1 MPHGE
6 FGHRD
11 HVAVGKVL
19 ESGISDVQLQ
29 GAIEL
34 VGQAT
39 LSELDL
45 AVDAAV
51 GGVGVELDHASI
63 LRVGR
68 CPLPKSLGPSTIVVR
83 AEQRTRWKDSLAAH
97 GVGRLSSARP
107 DDGVEI
113 GAESQQE

>member
-11 HVAVGKVL
+11 HVVVPKVL
-19 ESGISDVQLQ
+19 ESGVSDVQPQ

-63 LRVGR
+63 LAE
-68 CPLPKSLGPSTIVVR
+68 R
-83 AEQRTRWKDSLAAH
+83 AQPGTRWN
-97 GVGRLSSARP
+97 GRH
-107 DDGVEI
+107 
-113 GAESQQE
+113 